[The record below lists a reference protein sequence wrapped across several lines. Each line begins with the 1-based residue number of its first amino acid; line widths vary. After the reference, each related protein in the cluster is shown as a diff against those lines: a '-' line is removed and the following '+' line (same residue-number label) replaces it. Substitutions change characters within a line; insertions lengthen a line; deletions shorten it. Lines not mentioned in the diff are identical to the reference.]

1 MPESTPASAGP
12 RVSDEELA
20 LWTEAVAPE
29 IHYVHTNGVV
39 GSPMARLILDL
50 ADSRTALAAA
60 NARIAV
66 LEAERDAEIVV
77 RLQCRSGGSTPG
89 GDWDASLEMRPFIPT
104 LAFTLDVGGSGEPLI
119 DVFDVWEMRLTP
131 VDRHRP
137 LATATQDGP
146 GAAHE

>member
-1 MPESTPASAGP
+1 MTNDASAGP
-12 RVSDEELA
+12 RVSDELLSHMLSQYRERGNPREQA
-20 LWTEAVAPE
+20 LLRQSTQALVC
-29 IHYVHTNGVV
+29 
-39 GSPMARLILDL
+39 LDL

>member
-1 MPESTPASAGP
+1 MQQPESPASAGP

-20 LWTEAVAPE
+20 QYTMAMRLFPRPTMHIGTLPDAPE
-29 IHYVHTNGVV
+29 YSNTFVKVLD
-39 GSPMARLILDL
+39 MACDL

-66 LEAERDAEIVV
+66 LEQLAQAVRDANELLMDRYYEVPHD
-77 RLQCRSGGSTPG
+77 Q
-89 GDWDASLEMRPFIPT
+89 WDRISDMA
-104 LAFTLDVGGSGEPLI
+104 
-119 DVFDVWEMRLTP
+119 WN
-131 VDRHRP
+131 